1 MSGSANVSGSDGR
14 TDIRLA
20 GSGGQGVVLAGVIL
34 AEAAVLSGQNAAQSQ
49 AYGPQARGGASR
61 CDVVIGRN
69 IGFPVAGAL
78 DVLVALNRDGFE
90 RYVAD
95 LRETG
100 LLVADERRVG
110 AVPQGPWRAYSLPIE
125 ATAERIARSPI
136 AANIVALGALADL
149 TGIVA
154 EAPLAR
160 AVRAHVPARFEQANL
175 RALRAGFRLARAK
188 ER

>member
-1 MSGSANVSGSDGR
+1 MSGSNGR

-34 AEAAVLSGQNAAQSQ
+34 AEAALLSGRNAAQSQ

-61 CDVVIGRN
+61 CDVVIGRD
-69 IGFPVAGAL
+69 IGFPVTEAL
-78 DVLVALNRDGFE
+78 DVLVALNRDAYE

-110 AVPQGPWRAYSLPIE
+110 DIPQGPWRACSLPIQ
-125 ATAERIARSPI
+125 ATAERVARSPI

-160 AVRAHVPARFEQANL
+160 AVRARVPARWLQANL
-175 RALRAGFRLARAK
+175 RALRAGFELAQAK